1 MVRFI
6 KKDIK
11 INIYIYKMN
20 VVIKWKD
27 HSPRS
32 FINKVIYEPVP
43 KKKKGKKV
51 KEVDFKI
58 IEMKNYQTLLDN
70 NWLELIELSKK
81 SQDKDKDTIL
91 VVEIGKY
98 S

>member
-51 KEVDFKI
+51 KGVDFKI
-58 IEMKNYQTLLDN
+58 IEMKNYQTLLD
-70 NWLELIELSKK
+70 LHILLISIKVYLA
-81 SQDKDKDTIL
+81 L
-91 VVEIGKY
+91 VLIKQWDLVF
-98 S
+98 

>member
-51 KEVDFKI
+51 IFIHSHEGVSLFKI
-58 IEMKNYQTLLDN
+58 INDR
-70 NWLELIELSKK
+70 I
-81 SQDKDKDTIL
+81 
-91 VVEIGKY
+91 
-98 S
+98 